1 MLGHIRTSARDLTS
15 LVQQVLAL
23 SRRRDRQSEPFAVGP
38 VLQAVGELLRRS
50 APQALEIEVAL
61 DSNLGDMLGD
71 ADALHHAVTRVCARA
86 VELLRSRSGRIALQA
101 ETVEQDGRPAI
112 RIVVEDSAPGMD
124 AQTCARLFDPYANGR
139 RGRDPEAGSS
149 GLALAAVQRIVTEL
163 DGRISVE
170 SSLAKGTRFE
180 LTFPGIH
187 APTPT
192 RAEGPARSD
201 VRSDVRS
208 DDSITLAGVSAV
220 SDAAKAAQPIGAPAS
235 LAQTTAPS
243 LPARVG
249 ETILLVDDD
258 PFVLDVEREMLES
271 VGYVVRAFGDP
282 AKALEFLAEPSADV
296 TLMVT
301 DLTMPGMTGID
312 LAEWARKL
320 RPTLRIVCCTGFGDD
335 RSEQRGFRV
344 GIKSFVR
351 KPIDLDSFVQTL
363 RAAIDG

>member
-1 MLGHIRTSARDLTS
+1 
-15 LVQQVLAL
+15 
-23 SRRRDRQSEPFAVGP
+23 
-38 VLQAVGELLRRS
+38 
-50 APQALEIEVAL
+50 
-61 DSNLGDMLGD
+61 
-71 ADALHHAVTRVCARA
+71 
-86 VELLRSRSGRIALQA
+86 
-101 ETVEQDGRPAI
+101 
-112 RIVVEDSAPGMD
+112 
-124 AQTCARLFDPYANGR
+124 
-139 RGRDPEAGSS
+139 
-149 GLALAAVQRIVTEL
+149 VQRIVTEL
-163 DGRISVE
+163 NGRIAVE

-180 LTFPGIH
+180 LIFPGMH
-187 APTPT
+187 APTPA
-192 RAEGPARSD
+192 RAVGPMRSDARSD
-201 VRSDVRS
+201 DFM
-208 DDSITLAGVSAV
+208 TFAGVSAA
-220 SDAAKAAQPIGAPAS
+220 SDTTKAAQPIGAPAS
-235 LAQTTAPS
+235 LAQTAEPS

-258 PFVLDVEREMLES
+258 PLVLDVEREMLES

-282 AKALEFLAEPSADV
+282 AKALDFLAEPSADV

-312 LAEWARKL
+312 LAERARKL